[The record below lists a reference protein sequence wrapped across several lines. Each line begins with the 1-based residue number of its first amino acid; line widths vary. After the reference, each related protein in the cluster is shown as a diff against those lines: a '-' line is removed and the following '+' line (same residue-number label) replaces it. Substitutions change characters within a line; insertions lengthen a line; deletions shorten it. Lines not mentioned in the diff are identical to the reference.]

1 MLTPDAGQDEVFDRV
16 ASDPVVGA
24 LDGVNGTVFAY
35 GQTGSGKT
43 YTITGGAERY
53 VDRGIVPRAVSKLFS
68 EMARRSDGATY
79 EVTVSYV
86 EVYND
91 QAYDL
96 LCDAGGGDAADDKK
110 TAAASGSLTND
121 DAFLPKVT
129 LLEADDGVIHARGC
143 SAHRAGSEEDAL
155 NLLFL
160 GDVNRAVAETPMN
173 LNSSRSHCV
182 FTMTVERREPG
193 ALTVRRGKIHL
204 VDLAGSERVGKTGV
218 RELVT
223 LREAKHINLSLHA
236 LEKVVVALSDGDP
249 HVPYRDSVMT
259 MLLKDSLGGNC
270 RTAMVA
276 TVTPEFEHVF
286 EGVSTC
292 RFAMRIAS
300 VRNAPRVN
308 EETDPKL
315 VIAKL
320 REENRALRQELKLAR
335 GDDDGRD
342 ALSESELAK
351 LRVEVERFCDD
362 DTHELDLGGS
372 MLKIRAALVFF
383 RELAVAARR
392 GERGSLRVGGSGAPE
407 RSTVEGEAA
416 TASETA
422 RLADVVRRRD
432 DEIKVLVAMLEKHTG
447 ARGRD
452 AFAGEKQ
459 VAREEEEKTEAGTV
473 FDAESPS
480 LRESQTPAKPSTPE
494 QSSPP
499 RAFSQ
504 TRSFAD
510 RNAAFERFKRAH
522 AARGAIEANK
532 KTLREQYTEA
542 KRLGRAV
549 NASRSAIATMRTK
562 IETARVRR
570 AFFSD
575 GIVTNAK
582 ANDGDDDRARDA
594 RDASGAR
601 GDSEEERALLARMD
615 GEKRAY
621 KNNFDA
627 LRDLKKEIEHV
638 QSLLERSRGRVMR
651 DFEDWFGEG
660 SGDGKGGGGGG
671 SAGAGDAGAGDAV
684 PGVPGVPGVPS
695 TGNAEADADIAAF
708 YAARR
713 KLLRSSRGS
722 SSRGSSRDGSAS
734 EGAGEGSS
742 R

>member
-1 MLTPDAGQDEVFDRV
+1 MFDRV

-96 LCDAGGGDAADDKK
+96 LCDAAAGDSKTNGLDDE
-110 TAAASGSLTND
+110 T

-129 LLEADDGVIHARGC
+129 LLEDDDGVIHARGC

-173 LNSSRSHCV
+173 PRSSRSHCV

-671 SAGAGDAGAGDAV
+671 SAGTGD
-684 PGVPGVPGVPS
+684 
-695 TGNAEADADIAAF
+695 AEADADIAAF